1 MRLFG
6 IIRVQFRSHTR
17 MSTFSQMKD
26 MYKIQREAKRIK
38 KELKNVHVEAEASGV
53 KVVVTAEQEIVSIEI
68 GEDVPRDRIPAL
80 TIDAMN
86 RALKKAQVVAAERM
100 QVIMQQMGM
109 PTGGLPGGTDE

>member
-38 KELKNVHVEAEASGV
+38 KELKNVHV
-53 KVVVTAEQEIVSIEI
+53 
-68 GEDVPRDRIPAL
+68 
-80 TIDAMN
+80 
-86 RALKKAQVVAAERM
+86 
-100 QVIMQQMGM
+100 
-109 PTGGLPGGTDE
+109 